1 MIRRFSVFSLALVAV
16 MTIMSVASQAAS
28 QPFMTR
34 HTRGAVVNGEA
45 QSLGRMPAT
54 QTMHFDVV
62 LALRHAPELKNFLD
76 DIYDP
81 TSKNYHQYVTPKEFT
96 ERFGPSQ
103 EDWDGVV
110 KFAQQSGFK
119 VIGGSR
125 DAMDIRLQG
134 TVAQVEKAFHVQ
146 MGIYQHPT
154 ENRTF
159 FAPDREPSVDLP
171 FQLWHV
177 TGLDN
182 YSLPRPLVVR
192 TQGNGKLGP
201 QASVGSCPGA
211 SFCGSDMRAA
221 YYGGSALTGAGQNI
235 GLLEY
240 AGFDIADVNT
250 YYTNAKQTRAFAVTG
265 VSTDG
270 SSVNCVASQGCD
282 DTEQTLDITQ
292 AGGMAPNVTTV
303 YVFVSDNSDT
313 ALLGSMSTNS
323 PLPLNLSSSWTWSP
337 ADPSTDDPYFQ
348 KMGAQGQSF
357 FQATGDSGA
366 YRGSAPWPANSA
378 FVTGVGGTD
387 LVTASA
393 AGPWK
398 SETAWADGG
407 GGWGTNVTIPSWQE
421 GILATCT
428 ACSKTDRNVPDV
440 SANANFTF
448 YVCAD
453 QSGCTENEYGGTSF
467 AAPMWAGYLALA
479 NQQAATAG
487 AAAPG
492 FINPAV
498 YTIGLGSGYG
508 TSFHDIIG
516 GSNGFSATTG
526 YDLATGWGS
535 PNGAGLINALT
546 GGGGGGN
553 PGISF
558 TPASLKW
565 GKVAIHTTAAGKKKV
580 VVTNTGNATL
590 NITSIAATGDF
601 ALVTVAKTKT
611 VTPCTNGISVAAG
624 ATCEIKVSFTPSQT
638 GLRTGD
644 VNFTD
649 NAAGSPQSVTLSGTG
664 K

>member
-1 MIRRFSVFSLALVAV
+1 MFMIRRFSAFSFALVAV
-16 MTIMSVASQAAS
+16 LAIVSVGSQAAS

-34 HTRGAVVNGEA
+34 HTRDAVVNGEA

-103 EDWDGVV
+103 EDWNGVV

-192 TQGNGKLGP
+192 TQGDGKQGP
-201 QASVGSCPGA
+201 LATTGSCPGA

-270 SSVNCVASQGCD
+270 SSVNCLASQGCD

-313 ALLGSMSTNS
+313 ALLGSMSTSS

-421 GILATCT
+421 GILASCS

-479 NQQAATAG
+479 NQQAASTG

-508 TSFHDIIG
+508 TSFHDITS

-526 YDLATGWGS
+526 YDLATGWG
-535 PNGAGLINALT
+535 
-546 GGGGGGN
+546 
-553 PGISF
+553 
-558 TPASLKW
+558 TPK
-565 GKVAIHTTAAGKKKV
+565 
-580 VVTNTGNATL
+580 
-590 NITSIAATGDF
+590 
-601 ALVTVAKTKT
+601 
-611 VTPCTNGISVAAG
+611 
-624 ATCEIKVSFTPSQT
+624 
-638 GLRTGD
+638 
-644 VNFTD
+644 
-649 NAAGSPQSVTLSGTG
+649 
-664 K
+664 

>member
-16 MTIMSVASQAAS
+16 LTIVSVVSQAAS

-45 QSLGRMPAT
+45 HSLGRMPAT

-76 DIYDP
+76 SIYDP
-81 TSKNYHQYVTPKEFT
+81 TSGNYHQYVTPKEFT

-103 EDWDGVV
+103 EDWDAVV
-110 KFAQQSGFK
+110 KFAQESGFK

-125 DAMDIRLQG
+125 DAMDIQLRG

-192 TQGNGKLGP
+192 TQGDGKQGP
-201 QASVGSCPGA
+201 LATTGSCPGA

-270 SSVNCVASQGCD
+270 SSVNCLASQGCD

-387 LVTASA
+387 LETQSA

-421 GILATCT
+421 GILASCS

-479 NQQAATAG
+479 NQQAASTG

-508 TSFHDIIG
+508 TSFHDITS

-558 TPASLKW
+558 TPTSLTW
-565 GKVAIHTTAAGKKKV
+565 GKVAIHTTATGKKKV

-590 NITSIAATGDF
+590 NITTIAATGDF
-601 ALVTVAKTKT
+601 ALVTVAKTKK
-611 VTPCTNGISVAAG
+611 VTPCTNGIAVAAG

-638 GLRTGD
+638 GLRTGA

-649 NAAGSPQSVTLSGTG
+649 NAAGSPQSVALSGTG